1 MFEKNAPGAPGG
13 IFFGTRG
20 LVAVTLA
27 ARDVLKATSIAP
39 PTADSAP
46 LMKVAQ
52 TSNYKHRLLAA
63 CLSASVAACS
73 PSPAGDAVLPI
84 ARGSLAQKNV
94 VLITLDTTRRD
105 HLGCYSKDVANTPN
119 IDSLC
124 RQSVRFDHAVAAAPV
139 TLPAHSS
146 MLTGKYPP
154 AHGARYNGERYLAE
168 QQVTLAEILTAAGYD
183 SAGFVSSFVLDH
195 RFGTAQGFSHYD
207 DTVRGSAAAF
217 DASGN
222 ERDAQSVTD
231 AALTW
236 LDGRLVDRP
245 IFLWVH
251 YFDAHAPYRRHGLP
265 EPSDDRV
272 RYSAELS
279 FIDTQLSR
287 LLSRPELSAD
297 QALVMLLADHGE
309 GLGEHGERTH
319 GLFIYDSTVAIPW
332 FVRAPGMRSR
342 TTDALVS
349 QVDLF
354 PTVLDALG
362 LDIPTD
368 LDGRSMLDPPRS
380 ASEAVYVETT
390 LPYFDFRLSS
400 LHGLRTRTGKYIY
413 APQDEFYALA
423 SDPNE
428 LHNKLLDDAPPIE
441 ADRLATQLDQLL
453 SDWPKVETDIDATV
467 GRDEEALAR
476 LRSLG
481 YLSGTDLGADLR
493 DPKDA
498 VELVD
503 AHMQAAEAASAG
515 RTEDAIAHLGRAIE
529 LFPDARSAL
538 YLRARLLAASG
549 KAVEAEADVQKI
561 NKTQPNADTLLL
573 QAQLWISG
581 KRYDEARELVR
592 EARRLDPHHGG
603 TWVVEGDL
611 SIVAGQIDAA
621 RAAYQHALA
630 LDPSRVGRQARSRLD
645 RLPRRDPIDPQR

>member
-1 MFEKNAPGAPGG
+1 MNF
-13 IFFGTRG
+13 
-20 LVAVTLA
+20 
-27 ARDVLKATSIAP
+27 
-39 PTADSAP
+39 
-46 LMKVAQ
+46 AQ
-52 TSNYKHRLLAA
+52 TSKLRHRLFAASLLATI
-63 CLSASVAACS
+63 VACS
-73 PSPAGDAVLPI
+73 PQPEENAVLPI

-105 HLGCYSKDVANTPN
+105 HLGCYSKDFTNTPN

-124 RQSVRFDHAVAAAPV
+124 SQSIRFNHAVAAAPV

-154 AHGARYNGERYLAE
+154 VHGARYNGERYLAE
-168 QQVTLAEILTAAGYD
+168 QQVTLAETLTAEGYD

-195 RFGTAQGFSHYD
+195 RFGIAQGFSHYD
-207 DTVRGSAAAF
+207 DTVRGSATAF

-222 ERDAQSVTD
+222 ERDAQAVTD

-236 LDGRLVDRP
+236 LDGHLVDRP

-272 RYSAELS
+272 RYSAEIS
-279 FIDTQLSR
+279 FIDTQVSR

-297 QALVMLLADHGE
+297 RAVVMLLADHGE

-332 FVRAPGMRSR
+332 LFRAPGMRGG
-342 TTDALVS
+342 TADALVS

-368 LDGRSMLDPPRS
+368 LDGRSMLGPPRS
-380 ASEAVYVETT
+380 ANEAVYVETT

-413 APQDEFYALA
+413 APQDEFYDLA

-428 LHNKLLDDAPPIE
+428 QHNGLLDDKPPIE

-453 SDWPKVETDIDATV
+453 ANWPNVETDIHAAS
-467 GRDEEALAR
+467 GGDEETLAR

-503 AHMQAAEAASAG
+503 AHMRAAEAASAG
-515 RTEDAIAHLGRAIE
+515 RTEDAIAHLSRAIG

-549 KAVEAEADVQKI
+549 KTLEAEEDVQKI
-561 NKTQPNADTLLL
+561 NETQPNADTLLL
-573 QAQLWISG
+573 QAQLWISE
-581 KRYDEARELVR
+581 KRNDDARELVR

-621 RAAYQHALA
+621 RAAYQRALS
-630 LDPSRVGRQARSRLD
+630 LDPTRVGRQARSRLD
-645 RLPRRDPIDPQR
+645 RLPRRSPKDPQR